1 MPAKQISAKVLRRKV
16 IARARGYCE
25 YCRCPDSVSGNP
37 YAMDHIH
44 PKAKGGKTRLRNLAY
59 ACQGCNGKKGD
70 RVKAIDPLTQSSAAF
85 FNPRKQN
92 WAEHFSWNRDFTLII
107 GRTAT
112 GRATV
117 VALDMNRIG
126 NVNLRLLLRGSKQH
140 PPQD

>member
-1 MPAKQISAKVLRRKV
+1 MSTRSISAKKLRQKV
-16 IARARGYCE
+16 IARGRGYCE
-25 YCRCPDSVSGNP
+25 YCRCPDFVSSNP
-37 YAMDHIH
+37 FAMDHIR
-44 PKAKGGKTRLRNLAY
+44 PKAKGGKTTLSNLAY
-59 ACQGCNGKKGD
+59 ACQGCNGKKSD
-70 RVKAIDPLTQSSAAF
+70 KSQASDPLTLKSVALFHPRRQS
-85 FNPRKQN
+85 
-92 WAEHFSWNRDFTLII
+92 WAEHFSWNRDYTLII